1 MDKNNLLPRDLYRQ
15 IKSMNRAEMEKT
27 LHQVY
32 DMGAED
38 ALKHAVVDLDMD
50 KVRAEI
56 GAISGIGEKRLEQIM
71 EIIQS
76 NINDADSKSSDSE
89 TNT

>member
-1 MDKNNLLPRDLYRQ
+1 MDKNNLLPRGLYRQ

-50 KVRAEI
+50 NIRTEI
-56 GAISGIGEKRLEQIM
+56 GGVSGIGEKRLEQIM
-71 EIIQS
+71 EIIQR
-76 NINDADSKSSDSE
+76 NMNEADSNSSDSK

>member
-1 MDKNNLLPRDLYRQ
+1 MDKNNLLPRGLYRQ

-50 KVRAEI
+50 KIRTEI
-56 GAISGIGEKRLEQIM
+56 GGVSGIGEKRLEQIM
-71 EIIQS
+71 EIIQR
-76 NINDADSKSSDSE
+76 NMNEADSNSSDSK